1 MNDETNQHAMN
12 QNEVGTQEI
21 RKQAPK
27 LTKEIIVELR
37 RLLQVAQGH
46 AVASKGKDLL
56 EIDRAPL
63 YEALGALE
71 GFAPQLLDAAEIGVK
86 WNEDSSLEKWFPFD
100 AEELAKLKAAL
111 GGLKMRLDIVE
122 GQKAAAEA
130 ETDAFM
136 EYHEQEM
143 QHVYGI
149 RQAHGT
155 AVVAIQ
161 VDRQQFLHART
172 PERLEEMVKLVTI
185 QTLEALLA
193 GTPGREVF
201 DRLTREL
208 VRQRSAANQG

>member
-1 MNDETNQHAMN
+1 MF
-12 QNEVGTQEI
+12 
-21 RKQAPK
+21 
-27 LTKEIIVELR
+27 
-37 RLLQVAQGH
+37 RL
-46 AVASKGKDLL
+46 K
-56 EIDRAPL
+56 
-63 YEALGALE
+63 
-71 GFAPQLLDAAEIGVK
+71 
-86 WNEDSSLEKWFPFD
+86 N
-100 AEELAKLKAAL
+100 ELAAMA
-111 GGLKMRLDIVE
+111 GA
-122 GQKAAAEA
+122 KAAAEA

-161 VDRQQFLHART
+161 VDRMQFMYPRSR
-172 PERLEEMVKLVTI
+172 ERLEEMVKLVTI

-208 VRQRSAANQG
+208 VRQRMEK